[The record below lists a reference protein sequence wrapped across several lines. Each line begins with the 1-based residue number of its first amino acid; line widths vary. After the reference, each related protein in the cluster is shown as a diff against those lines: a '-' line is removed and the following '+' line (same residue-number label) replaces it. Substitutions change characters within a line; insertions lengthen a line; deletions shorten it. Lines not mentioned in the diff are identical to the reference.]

1 MIKDLR
7 TANLNKDKELKTIF
21 PKSFDFICNTMG
33 YKIEDFNLLLQKKCI
48 QVNSIFLSIHQIDFP
63 NIKPYQSVH
72 PPIFMTLLLFRF

>member
-48 QVNSIFLSIHQIDFP
+48 QVNSIFIYPS
-63 NIKPYQSVH
+63 N
-72 PPIFMTLLLFRF
+72 RFSKH

>member
-33 YKIEDFNLLLQKKCI
+33 YKIEDFKTEDSKEVKFI
-48 QVNSIFLSIHQIDFP
+48 VEI
-63 NIKPYQSVH
+63 
-72 PPIFMTLLLFRF
+72 

>member
-48 QVNSIFLSIHQIDFP
+48 QVNSIFIYPSNNLFVIRALHKFLL
-63 NIKPYQSVH
+63 IK
-72 PPIFMTLLLFRF
+72 IG